1 MAQIIK
7 PKRGTTTPTTSDL
20 ASGEFAVDTDS
31 QQIYINDGGTV
42 KLIGT
47 SFTQADVTVSQADVT
62 QYNGQISPLYSNIQN
77 VSVAFSDLA
86 GATVQTS
93 GETFVDSDTVL
104 MTAAAIEDRY
114 LQSYTETDTL
124 SSVTGRGATTT
135 DTITVGGLSTGD
147 VGESDGFISVGAGTD
162 LVMYS
167 DGTNGYLGGVAG
179 AEVRVLGQNAD
190 VVIGQSNDGIR
201 DFIRADVSTG
211 ATKLY
216 QTGGLRLET
225 TATGVDI
232 TGDIDV
238 SGEVRTARVDFD
250 PQSTAPTANETTIW
264 YDDTL
269 KSLAYYTDITDVI
282 HEIGQ
287 EEHVRVYNNT
297 GSTITKGSS
306 VHYNGNYTAGDQ
318 DVGTVAP
325 SNATSAS
332 KFNSIGLAAA
342 DIPNNSYG
350 YVILSGVIRNI
361 DTSNLTAGDNF
372 FVGLTDG
379 SLQTGAPSY
388 PNFPMCMGWCVI
400 SNATTGVLV
409 VDTQAHTIPN
419 FRVNGSQYVA
429 GDVRIEGDLVVTGS
443 TISTSTE
450 DVNIGGQYTFLQQG
464 DTIGENGTAF
474 SGTGLDDGLLVG
486 TYTGTTSS
494 RVYYVRIDGTGTP
507 DTFEW
512 SLDNFSTTEATD
524 IPITGTDELLSDGIS
539 VRFGTTTGHTVGDT
553 WSGTATPSN
562 IDTGIISNRNTG
574 TGGDGLDYVGLFYDV
589 SDSKWKAFDQLDTK
603 PTANINTADASFG
616 LATFAADT
624 FEGNLTGNVTGD
636 VTGNASS
643 ATTLQNTRNITL
655 TGDVTG
661 TATFNGGADASITT
675 TIPEQSLTLTNV
687 TITGDLDVQGTTTT
701 TNSQTI
707 SSDSPLQRLNTTPT
721 TNPDTGLILEY
732 DDGGTDK
739 AAGLFRDV
747 SDSGK
752 FKFFQESQQ
761 SFTDS
766 STIDTSATGF
776 ALATVVAASFEG
788 SLDADNLTNKPDPVV
803 TVTLGGDL
811 TGSGSATLTD
821 LGNGTATLSNAS
833 IASGASLTFTDL
845 DLTGDLNVFG
855 TTTTVNQATLT
866 VSDSKIFLA
875 DGNNADTIDTAVVLN
890 YNDGSDKTAGLFRD
904 ASDSGKFKFFS
915 SYVASGSVPTAIN
928 TADAAFALGTVVAD
942 TFEGAL
948 TGNVTGSATSLA
960 NARNFSGSGKITLS
974 TESFDGTGAVTFTT
988 SVDTFNLADLSNV
1001 STASPTNNQALVYND
1016 TSGQW
1021 EPQDQSGS
1029 GGGGQFTPTK
1039 LDAITTVNGQATYA
1053 LTESGSAYT
1062 PSAQLALLVLVNG
1075 VIQEPGEAFTV
1086 SGTNIV
1092 FSPALATG
1100 DVVNYIIDLG
1110 KAVEIGSYTET
1121 DTLQSVTDRG
1131 ATTTADIT
1139 VGSIDINGEIVEQT
1153 DNATGVSGS
1162 TALDPANGTIQRKTL
1177 SGTTTFTDSLA
1188 NGESITLHLVAGSN
1202 SVTFPTTEWPGG
1214 TAPTPDTTNET
1225 VIQFWK
1231 INNTLYGALVGVFS

>member
-31 QQIYINDGGTV
+31 QEIYINDSGTV
-42 KLIGT
+42 KLIGS
-47 SFTQADVTVSQADVT
+47 SFTQSDVTVSQDDVT

-86 GATVQTS
+86 DATVIT
-93 GETFVDSDTVL
+93 TSDTFSSSDTAL
-104 MTAAAIEDRY
+104 ITAAVAEGRY
-114 LQSYTETDTL
+114 LKSYTETDTL
-124 SSVTGRGATTT
+124 SDVTGRGATTT
-135 DTITVGGLSTGD
+135 DTITVGGIDLGD
-147 VGESDGFISVGAGTD
+147 TD
-162 LVMYS
+162 RARFGNSNDLQIYH
-167 DGTNGYLGGVAG
+167 DGTHSYIDETGTNDLRIRAFDDLSLMNINNNNLSLRCNLDDG
-179 AEVRVLGQNAD
+179 AED
-190 VVIGQSNDGIR
+190 VVLYYANSPRVTTTSAGITVDGEL
-201 DFIRADVSTG
+201 DVDTI
-211 ATKLY
+211 
-216 QTGGLRLET
+216 
-225 TATGVDI
+225 DI
-232 TGDIDV
+232 T
-238 SGEVRTARVDFD
+238 
-250 PQSTAPTANETTIW
+250 PQTSAPAFNESKLW
-264 YDDTL
+264 YDDNL

-287 EEHVRVYNNT
+287 EEHVRVYNNS
-297 GSTITKGSS
+297 GSTISKGTPVYYS
-306 VHYNGNYTAGDQ
+306 GNYTAGDQ

-325 SNATSAS
+325 SNATDTA
-332 KFNSIGLAAA
+332 KFNAIGLTAA
-342 DIPNNSYG
+342 DITNNSYG
-350 YVILSGVIRNI
+350 YVVLSGIIRNI
-361 DTSNLTAGDNF
+361 DTSGLTAGENF
-372 FVGLTDG
+372 FTGLTDG
-379 SLQTGAPSY
+379 AVQSTAPVY
-388 PNFPMCMGWCVI
+388 PNSPMCLGWCVI
-400 SNATTGVLV
+400 SNATTGVVV

-429 GDVRIEGDLVVTGS
+429 GDVRIEGDLIVTGS
-443 TISTSTE
+443 TITTSTE

-464 DTIGENGTAF
+464 DTIGESGTSF

-494 RVYYVRIDGTGTP
+494 KTFYVRIDGTGTP

-524 IPITGTDELLSDGIS
+524 IAITGSDQALADGIS
-539 VRFGTTTGHTVGDT
+539 VRFAATTGHTSGDT

-574 TGGDGLDYVGLFYDV
+574 SGGDGLDYVGLFYDV

-603 PTANINTADASFG
+603 PTANINTADSSFG
-616 LATFAADT
+616 LATFVADT
-624 FEGNLTGNVTGD
+624 FEGDLTGNVTGN

-643 ATTLQNTRNITL
+643 ATTLQTSRNITL

-661 TATFNGGADASITT
+661 SASFNGSANASITT

-732 DDGGTDK
+732 DDSGTDK

-752 FKFFQESQQ
+752 FKFFEESQQ

-776 ALATVVAASFEG
+776 ALATVVADTFEG

-833 IASGASLTFTDL
+833 IASSAQLTFTDL

-855 TTTTVNQATLT
+855 TTTTVNQATLSVT
-866 VSDSKIFLA
+866 DSKIFLA
-875 DGNNADTIDTAVVLN
+875 DNNNADTIDTAVVLN
-890 YNDGSDKTAGLFRD
+890 YNDGTDKTAGFFRD

-915 SYVASGSVPTAIN
+915 SYVASDSVPTAIN
-928 TADAAFALGTVVAD
+928 TSDSAFALGTVVAD
-942 TFEGAL
+942 TFEGDL
-948 TGNVTGSATSLA
+948 TGDVTGSATSLA

-974 TESFDGTGAVTFTT
+974 TESFDGTGAVSFTT
-988 SVDTFNLADLSNV
+988 SVGTFNLADLSNV
-1001 STASPTNNQALVYND
+1001 STTSPTNDQALVYND

-1029 GGGGQFTPTK
+1029 GGQFTPTK

-1053 LTESGSAYT
+1053 LTDGGSAYT
-1062 PSAQLALLVLVNG
+1062 PSSALALLVLVNG
-1075 VIQEPGEAFTV
+1075 VIQEPLDSFSV
-1086 SGTNIV
+1086 SGTNII

-1110 KAVEIGSYTET
+1110 KAVEVGSYTET
-1121 DTLQSVTDRG
+1121 DTLATVTARG
-1131 ATTTADIT
+1131 ASTTADIT

-1153 DNATGVSGS
+1153 DNATSVSGS

-1188 NGESITLHLVAGSN
+1188 NGESVTLHLVAGSN
-1202 SVTFPTTEWPGG
+1202 SVTFPTTEWPDG

-1231 INNTLYGALVGVFS
+1231 INSTLYGALVGVFS